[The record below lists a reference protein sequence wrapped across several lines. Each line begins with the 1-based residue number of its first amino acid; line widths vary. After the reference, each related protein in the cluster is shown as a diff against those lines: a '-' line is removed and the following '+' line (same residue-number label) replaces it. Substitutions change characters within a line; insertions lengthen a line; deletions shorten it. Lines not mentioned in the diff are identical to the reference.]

1 MGALAKEAVGLYSN
15 PRRKRRATVCL
26 PEPRLRRVSAM
37 PVTIPGARGRN
48 TPSPPDTPQR
58 RDIVRVIPILAS
70 DAEALILCVTVKV
83 LFGRPI
89 PPAGIRTTYVKSA
102 NRCPVVEQHVQLAL

>member
-1 MGALAKEAVGLYSN
+1 MGAPAKEAVGLYSN

-58 RDIVRVIPILAS
+58 RVELLVEPTLVPV
-70 DAEALILCVTVKV
+70 AEALTPRIVVVV
-83 LFGRPI
+83 LRRRLV
-89 PPAGIRTTYVKSA
+89 PPGGTRTAYVKSA
-102 NRCPVVEQHVQLAL
+102 DDHTVVEQHI